1 MSRTLAVAR
10 REYASLFRIP
20 LGWIVIALFL
30 VLSGMAFAGKNLHPG
45 EPATMRPF
53 FEIWWKLLLIVA
65 PAISMRLFSE
75 ELRTGTIEPLLTA
88 PITEASIV
96 VGKYSAAVMFLATL
110 LAPTL
115 VYVFLLRS
123 LANPDPGPI
132 LAGYL
137 GVFLL
142 GMFYL
147 AVGSLASALTASQ
160 TLAFLGTLFALFL
173 AEVLAAIVAPL
184 APAPLR
190 GLLYSLSVDQRM
202 ADFARGLVDTGHI
215 VFFLA
220 ASAWFLAL
228 AAIVLESRRWR

>member
-30 VLSGMAFAGKNLHPG
+30 ALSGMTFAGRNLRPG
-45 EPATMRPF
+45 EPASMRTF

-75 ELRTGTIEPLLTA
+75 EIRTGTVEPLLTA
-88 PITEASIV
+88 PISEASIV
-96 VGKYSAAVMFLATL
+96 VGKYTAAVMFLATL

-115 VYVFLLRS
+115 IFVILLRA

-142 GMFYL
+142 GMLYL

-173 AEVLAAIVAPL
+173 AEVLAAVVAPM

-190 GLLYSLSVDQRM
+190 GLLFSLSVDQRM
-202 ADFARGLVDTGHI
+202 ADFARGLIDTSH
-215 VFFLA
+215 VTFFLA
-220 ASAWFLAL
+220 ASGWFLTL
-228 AAIVLESRRWR
+228 AAIALESRRWR